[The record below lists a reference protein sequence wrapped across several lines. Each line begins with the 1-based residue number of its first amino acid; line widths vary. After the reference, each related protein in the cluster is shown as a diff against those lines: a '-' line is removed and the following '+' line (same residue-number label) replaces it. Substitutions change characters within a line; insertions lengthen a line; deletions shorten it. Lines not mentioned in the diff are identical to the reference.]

1 MKRNHPPILWIAFL
15 ALLGMLAIGGGPVAF
30 VLLVMASPSIAI
42 LAFMVRALFGGGSS
56 RAVKHH

>member
-1 MKRNHPPILWIAFL
+1 MKPKHPPILWIAFL
-15 ALLGMLAIGGGPVAF
+15 SLLAIIAIGGGPVAF

-42 LAFMVRALFGGGSS
+42 LAFMVHAFFRGGSS

>member
-1 MKRNHPPILWIAFL
+1 MKPKHPPILWIAFA

-42 LAFMVRALFGGGSS
+42 LALMVHALFGSGSS
-56 RAVKHH
+56 RVVKRH